1 MKKTIK
7 LIVVALF
14 AALTVLP
21 LGGAEDPVLI
31 PVIKLPETPDQNLG
45 RGQVQLF
52 VAEYD
57 DLLNYVILCCT
68 ESCGNVTVTLTST
81 AGDWYQ
87 TVFDTSDG
95 ILYIPVSGDSGY
107 YSLCITT
114 SDGDHFFGEF
124 IQESGRQ

>member
-1 MKKTIK
+1 MKKNMK
-7 LIVVALF
+7 LIVAALF

-68 ESCGNVTVTLTST
+68 ESCGNADVTLSST

-87 TVFDTSDG
+87 TVFDTGDG
-95 ILYIPVSGDSGY
+95 ILYIPVSGESGHY
-107 YSLCITT
+107 MLSITT
-114 SDGDHFFGEF
+114 SDGAHFFGEF
-124 IQESGRQ
+124 TI